1 MTRVRPVQIAI
12 DGPVASGKSTV
23 ARLLAQALGCTF
35 LDTGALYRAV
45 AFAALEHGIAP
56 DDEAAIVKMLDA
68 GLPEIVLDASSPLGY
83 RIRMHGRTLAE
94 ELFTPEVSRAVSPI
108 AAMRS
113 VRFKLLGVQRD
124 FADERDVIMAG
135 RDIGSVVLPN
145 AEFKF
150 FLTASVDSRV
160 RRRLAELR
168 AKGVDV
174 DPQSLRAEIE
184 RRDAR
189 DKSRPVS
196 PLVKVA
202 DAVEIDTS
210 DMTVAEVV
218 RELERR
224 VRQKMKQTP

>member
-1 MTRVRPVQIAI
+1 
-12 DGPVASGKSTV
+12 
-23 ARLLAQALGCTF
+23 
-35 LDTGALYRAV
+35 
-45 AFAALEHGIAP
+45 
-56 DDEAAIVKMLDA
+56 
-68 GLPEIVLDASSPLGY
+68 
-83 RIRMHGRTLAE
+83 
-94 ELFTPEVSRAVSPI
+94 
-108 AAMRS
+108 

-168 AKGVDV
+168 ANGVDV
-174 DPQSLRAEIE
+174 DPETLRAEIE

-224 VRQKMKQTP
+224 VREKMKQPP